1 MQMYFMPIACFEM
14 LPIGSFISFS
24 TNWHCLVFASS
35 DSQFLPS
42 SDFPWLFPSFCNLC
56 FSARPCSLHPPPS
69 RLQMFGSASRC
80 YVFITLDHIL
90 TQKLSSRKHLQRRLL
105 SSAAS
110 ACMKRQDWRPMQSRE
125 RRRARGDRGRL

>member
-1 MQMYFMPIACFEM
+1 MHFMPIASFVM
-14 LPIGSFISFS
+14 LPTGSFISFS
-24 TNWHCLVFASS
+24 TNCRCLVFASS

-42 SDFPWLFPSFCNLC
+42 SDFPWLFPSFCNWC

-80 YVFITLDHIL
+80 YVFITLDRIL
-90 TQKLSSRKHLQRRLL
+90 AQKLPSRKHLQRRLL

-110 ACMKRQDWRPMQSRE
+110 ARIETQDWGPTQSRE
-125 RRRARGDRGRL
+125 RRRARGDRGGL